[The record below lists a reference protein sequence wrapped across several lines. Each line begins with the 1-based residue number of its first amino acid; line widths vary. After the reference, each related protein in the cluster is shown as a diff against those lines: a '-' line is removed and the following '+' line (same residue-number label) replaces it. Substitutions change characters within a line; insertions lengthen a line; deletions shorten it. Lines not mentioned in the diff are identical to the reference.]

1 MRTLI
6 LKNCDRKTRNRNE
19 AIIFLASHVTKIL
32 KHYFVFIATIALNF
46 MGFIEVC
53 ELGLI
58 EIMILLFKETIK
70 LNI

>member
-1 MRTLI
+1 
-6 LKNCDRKTRNRNE
+6 
-19 AIIFLASHVTKIL
+19 
-32 KHYFVFIATIALNF
+32 

-70 LNI
+70 LKKIVEHTVDANNFEVCKSSRRMEK